1 MAKKRSCRRT
11 SEENAVHDAAVR
23 IRKMTDMQITDYIEG
38 IKKKAYAEAMDD
50 AQDARKAICDSCD
63 KPETESAK
71 EPTAQDFI
79 DVLKKE
85 KIQGV
90 GAVTINKLLE
100 VAKKYGFI
108 QQVAAR

>member
-11 SEENAVHDAAVR
+11 DEENAAHSLAVR
-23 IRKMTDMQITDYIEG
+23 IRKMTDMQITDYLEDVR
-38 IKKKAYAEAMDD
+38 KKAYEEASDD
-50 AQDARKAICDSCD
+50 ARDAQKAICESCEG
-63 KPETESAK
+63 KKSEK
-71 EPTAQDFI
+71 QEPTAQEFI

-85 KIQGV
+85 KIQGI

-100 VAKKYGFI
+100 VAKRYGFI

>member
-11 SEENAVHDAAVR
+11 SEENAAHNAAVR
-23 IRKMTDMQITDYIEG
+23 IRKMTDMQITEYIED
-38 IKKKAYAEAMDD
+38 IRKRAYAEAMDD
-50 AQDARKAICDSCD
+50 VQDTRKAICESCD
-63 KPETESAK
+63 KQIAEIAK

-85 KIQGV
+85 KIQGI

-100 VAKKYGFI
+100 VAKRYGFI

>member
-11 SEENAVHDAAVR
+11 NEENAAHSVAVR
-23 IRKMTDMQITDYIEG
+23 IRKMTDMQIMEYMEEIRR
-38 IKKKAYAEAMDD
+38 KAYAEASDD
-50 AQDARKAICDSCD
+50 IRDAKKAVCESC
-63 KPETESAK
+63 ESNK
-71 EPTAQDFI
+71 QVKSEPSAQDFI
-79 DVLKKE
+79 DVLKRE
-85 KIQGV
+85 KIQGI

>member
-11 SEENAVHDAAVR
+11 NDENAAHSAAVR
-23 IRKMTDMQITDYIEG
+23 IRKMTDMQIMEYMEEIR
-38 IKKKAYAEAMDD
+38 KKAYEEASDD
-50 AQDARKAICDSCD
+50 MKDAKKAVCESCNRN
-63 KPETESAK
+63 
-71 EPTAQDFI
+71 EPVKTAQDFI

-85 KIQGV
+85 KIPGV
-90 GAVTINKLLE
+90 GAVTISKLLE